1 MYNLCWRLTI
11 RPLAVRFTPSQIPRS
26 VAHRPNTSKLHQNAY
41 YYAILAYN
49 GCMVQFCRVY
59 NKQQSIKSAMTGVGK
74 ILSLPPYLLLAIV
87 LFVLFALIIF
97 FAINAN
103 FYGPLMMS
111 RLPILDKISLLGT
124 MFIDI
129 FKQGFSSINGAL
141 LLVVSLLQ
149 GLSITVVIFTA
160 KKNKRSEQSVTRQV
174 GLSGLASVAAAIGL
188 GCVPCGTSLI
198 LPLVAVFF
206 SGAAAATAATVAGT
220 IVLIIALLLSLFS
233 LYKSG
238 QIAFI
243 YTELAKQ
250 EEL

>member
-1 MYNLCWRLTI
+1 MT
-11 RPLAVRFTPSQIPRS
+11 
-26 VAHRPNTSKLHQNAY
+26 
-41 YYAILAYN
+41 
-49 GCMVQFCRVY
+49 QFCRVY
-59 NKQQSIKSAMTGVGK
+59 RKQRSVKSALLGIGK
-74 ILSLPPYLLLAIV
+74 ILSLPQYLLLAVV
-87 LFVLFALIIF
+87 LSLLFALIIF

-111 RLPILDKISLLGT
+111 RLPILDKVALLGT

-129 FKQGFSSINGAL
+129 FKQGFTSPNGAL
-141 LLVVSLLQ
+141 LLMVSLLQ

-160 KKNKRSEQSVTRQV
+160 KKNKRSEQAVTKQV
-174 GLSGLASVAAAIGL
+174 GLSGLASVATAIGL

-206 SGAAAATAATVAGT
+206 SGAAAATAATVAST
-220 IVLIIALLLSLFS
+220 LVLVLALLLSLFS

-238 QIAFI
+238 QIAFMH
-243 YTELAKQ
+243 TELAKQ

>member
-1 MYNLCWRLTI
+1 MEQI
-11 RPLAVRFTPSQIPRS
+11 RQ
-26 VAHRPNTSKLHQNAY
+26 
-41 YYAILAYN
+41 
-49 GCMVQFCRVY
+49 
-59 NKQQSIKSAMTGVGK
+59 KQASIKSAIVGVGK
-74 ILSLPPYLLLAIV
+74 ILNLPQYLLLAIA
-87 LFVLFALIIF
+87 LSLLFALIIF

-103 FYGPLMMS
+103 FYGPLMIS
-111 RLPILDKISLLGT
+111 RLPMLDKVALLGT

-129 FKQGFSSINGAL
+129 FKQGFTSPNSAL
-141 LLVVSLLQ
+141 LLMVSILQ

-220 IVLIIALLLSLFS
+220 IVLIVALLLSLFS